1 MAQDILIAGATG
13 LVGKEVLRKALADN
27 SFRDIYALGRRAP
40 DISDSRIHF
49 IPCNFESP
57 VQWGAPKPQ
66 KPVAIC
72 TLGTTIK
79 VAGSQEAFRKVDY
92 DFVVRFAEIAKEC
105 GATSLHV
112 VTAHG
117 VSPKSPIFYNRVK
130 GEVEDKLQTLGLPA
144 LHIYRPSLLI
154 GERTEKRT
162 GEGAATAIAKFLN
175 PVFSLPGLRNIQP
188 TPADKLAAYILK
200 TAANPTPGNFIHT
213 NLDIMTK

>member
-1 MAQDILIAGATG
+1 MAQDIIIAGASG
-13 LVGKEVLRKALADN
+13 LVGSEIVRQVIAQAE
-27 SFRDIYALGRRAP
+27 SRQIFALGRRAP
-40 DISDSRIHF
+40 EVTSTGLHF
-49 IPCNFESP
+49 VPWDFSSP
-57 VQWGAPKPQ
+57 IKWGSQKPQ

-92 DFVVRFAEIAKEC
+92 DFVVRFAEEALAL

-117 VSPKSPIFYNRVK
+117 VSPTSPIFYNRVK
-130 GEVEDKLQTLGLPA
+130 GEVEIKLQALGLPA

-154 GERTEKRT
+154 GERTEKRA
-162 GEGAATAIAKFLN
+162 GEGVATVVAKFLN
-175 PVFSLPGLRNIQP
+175 PIFSLPVLKNIQP
-188 TPADKLAAYILK
+188 TPADTLARYMLK
-200 TAANPTPGNFIHT
+200 TAMAASVGNHLHT